1 MDQFTVHVGTALPLR
16 RGNVDTD
23 QIIPARFVPYFSPTG
38 HGNGLFGDWR
48 DDPAFPANLPQY
60 QGATILVAGTEF
72 ATGSSRES
80 AVWALQKS
88 GLRVVIA
95 VSFGDIFRENALMR
109 GLLPVALPVE
119 TVERLWELAE
129 ADPTTPVTVDLE
141 LRQVRFADRT
151 ESFQVNEGARDRLL
165 RGADTISDTLRH
177 EADISA
183 HERRRRPLL
192 PTTKR
197 SAA

>member
-48 DDPAFPANLPQY
+48 DDPTFPANLPQY
-60 QGATILVAGTEF
+60 QGATILVAGNEF

-88 GLRVVIA
+88 GLRAVIA

-109 GLLPVALPVE
+109 GLLPVALPVDA
-119 TVERLWELAE
+119 VERLWELAE

-151 ESFQVNEGARDRLL
+151 ESFQINEGARDRLL